1 VTTELDDIPPEPA
14 PDNPLEPTPAN
25 PPATLSTELPDPQPE
40 PGHDSQPAHES
51 KPRFNKPFFVVVGG
65 VIALLT
71 LAVGAVAALSGD
83 DDDSMS
89 LTEIASTIDSPHIE
103 VADDGAS
110 LLIDG
115 DGEESSGASLDDI
128 VLTLGLLDTPSSVVT
143 RMSST
148 RALDGMQDATWGDYT
163 ASWTYH
169 PDNGLDII
177 VTVEK

>member
-1 VTTELDDIPPEPA
+1 VSSER
-14 PDNPLEPTPAN
+14 PDL
-25 PPATLSTELPDPQPE
+25 QPE
-40 PGHDSQPAHES
+40 PSPDNNQPAAAS
-51 KPRFNKPFFVVVGG
+51 KPRFSKPFFVVVGG
-65 VIALLT
+65 VIALLA
-71 LAVGAVAALSGD
+71 LAIAAVAALSGD
-83 DDDSMS
+83 AGDDSSS

-103 VADDGAS
+103 VVDDGAS

-115 DGEESSGASLDDI
+115 EGEESDGASIDDI

-148 RALDGMQDATWGDYT
+148 RALDGMQDATWGDYA

>member
-1 VTTELDDIPPEPA
+1 M
-14 PDNPLEPTPAN
+14 
-25 PPATLSTELPDPQPE
+25 
-40 PGHDSQPAHES
+40 
-51 KPRFNKPFFVVVGG
+51 
-65 VIALLT
+65 IALLA
-71 LAVGAVAALSGD
+71 LAIAAIAALSGD
-83 DDDSMS
+83 DEDASMS
-89 LTEIASTIDSPHIE
+89 LTEIAATIDSRHID

-115 DGEESSGASLDDI
+115 EGEESSGASIDEI

-148 RALDGMQDATWGDYT
+148 RALDGMQDATWGDYA

-177 VTVEK
+177 VTVDN